1 MADPRPDP
9 AKKPQ
14 YAKSASAKRP
24 AFDWQIEVLWEVLA
38 SAFEPEDYTN
48 AVLAK
53 ALRLKS
59 QAGITQRR
67 NGTTPLGRAEAN
79 RIIEHYQ
86 INRYGLDADLFEI
99 TDEAAFRA
107 TLKRHGVGIY
117 ANSTR
122 TQLIARLDAARAQT
136 GLTLKLREAA
146 STRAIIYDD
155 DPDEVG
161 PTFYSG
167 QRVRAVIT
175 GRTGRH
181 VALLQIR
188 HGSADLIDILSPT
201 GKLAF
206 SELEDFSDMQGRL
219 LVPPHQEQGL
229 KISHDTGD
237 FRLLAIEA
245 EAELIDQFALG
256 DPLRPDA
263 PDLPQGPE
271 RGAPPLSDAHARHI
285 LNWLDAHPG
294 ARFRTAERRFFVDQP

>member
-1 MADPRPDP
+1 MADPRPNPTAPPQP
-9 AKKPQ
+9 AQSTPTP
-14 YAKSASAKRP
+14 RP

-38 SAFEPEDYTN
+38 GAFDPEDYTN
-48 AVLAK
+48 AFLAR

-67 NGTTPLGRAEAN
+67 NGTTRLSRVDAN
-79 RIIEHYQ
+79 RILEQYQ
-86 INRYGLDADLFEI
+86 ITRRGLDADLFEI

-107 TLKRHGVGIY
+107 MLKRHGVGTH
-117 ANSTR
+117 ANSMR
-122 TQLIARLDAARAQT
+122 AQLIARLDAARAQT

-201 GKLAF
+201 GKMAF
-206 SELEDFSDMQGRL
+206 SELEDFSDTQGRL
-219 LVPPHQEQGL
+219 LVPPHTDQGL

-256 DPLRPDA
+256 DPLRPNA
-263 PDLPQGPE
+263 PDLPHSPE
-271 RGAPPLSDAHARHI
+271 RGAPSLSDAHARHI

-294 ARFRTAERRFFVDQP
+294 ARFRTVERRFFVDQP